1 MFVPAKCSFLKMFVP
16 EKCSVLK
23 MFGSKIMFSMK
34 RIFSRLPGL
43 FLVSGILLAS
53 GCANLISGITS
64 QMADDLA
71 GSILNSEDIDTV
83 REGVPAYLLL
93 MDSFL
98 RSSPDSV
105 ELLLAASNLNGAFSA
120 LLDDEARI
128 KRFSDKSMRYVEHAA
143 CVSKSPLCDARQQRY
158 ANFEQTV
165 GSLKVGDV
173 PVAYSLGVAWVG
185 RLQANSDDWA
195 VIAELSRAKLLME
208 RVIELD
214 EYHENGGPHLY
225 MGGME
230 TLLPASMG
238 GKPEKGRAHFDKA
251 IDINEAYLMT
261 KVIYA
266 QQYARLVFDQELHD
280 RLLNE
285 VLSADPVVEGMTLT
299 NRIAQE
305 RAADLLASSNDYF

>member
-1 MFVPAKCSFLKMFVP
+1 M
-16 EKCSVLK
+16 
-23 MFGSKIMFSMK
+23 
-34 RIFSRLPGL
+34 FSRLPGL
-43 FLVSGILLAS
+43 FFASFLMLGS
-53 GCANLISGITS
+53 GCTNLVSGITS
-64 QMADDLA
+64 QLADDLA

-98 RSSPDSV
+98 RSSPDS
-105 ELLLAASNLNGAFSA
+105 EDLLLAASNLNGAFSA
-120 LLDDEARI
+120 LVVDEDRI
-128 KRFSDKSMRYVEHAA
+128 KLFSDKSMRYVEHAA
-143 CVSKSPLCDARQQRY
+143 CVSKSPLCDVRQQSY
-158 ANFEQTV
+158 AEFEQTV
-165 GSLKVGDV
+165 SSLKVSDV
-173 PVAYSLGVAWVG
+173 LIAYSLGVAWVG

-214 EYHENGGPHLY
+214 ENHENGGPHLY

-238 GKPEKGRAHFDKA
+238 GKPEKGRAHFEKA
-251 IDINEAYLMT
+251 IEINEAYLMT

-266 QQYARLVFDQELHD
+266 QQYARLMFDQELHD

-305 RAADLLASSNDYF
+305 RAKDLLASSKDYF

>member
-1 MFVPAKCSFLKMFVP
+1 M
-16 EKCSVLK
+16 
-23 MFGSKIMFSMK
+23 
-34 RIFSRLPGL
+34 PGL

-120 LLDDEARI
+120 LLDDEERI

-143 CVSKSPLCDARQQRY
+143 CVSKSPLCDARQQHY

-214 EYHENGGPHLY
+214 ENHENGGPHLY

-305 RAADLLASSNDYF
+305 RADDLLASSNDYF

>member
-1 MFVPAKCSFLKMFVP
+1 M
-16 EKCSVLK
+16 
-23 MFGSKIMFSMK
+23 
-34 RIFSRLPGL
+34 FSRLPRL
-43 FLVSGILLAS
+43 FLASFLMLGS
-53 GCANLISGITS
+53 GCTNLVSGITS
-64 QMADDLA
+64 QLADDLA

-98 RSSPDSV
+98 RSSPDS
-105 ELLLAASNLNGAFSA
+105 EDLLLAASNLNGAFSA
-120 LLDDEARI
+120 LVVDEDRI
-128 KRFSDKSMRYVEHAA
+128 KLFSAKSMRYVEHAA
-143 CVSKSPLCDARQQRY
+143 CVSKSPLCDVRQQSY
-158 ANFEQTV
+158 AEFEQTV
-165 GSLKVGDV
+165 SSLKVSDV
-173 PVAYSLGVAWVG
+173 LIAYSLGVAWVG

-214 EYHENGGPHLY
+214 ENHENGGPHLY

-238 GKPEKGRAHFDKA
+238 GKPEKGRAHFEKA
-251 IDINEAYLMT
+251 IEINEAYLMT

-266 QQYARLVFDQELHD
+266 QQYARLMFDQELHD

-305 RAADLLASSNDYF
+305 RAKDLLASSKDYF